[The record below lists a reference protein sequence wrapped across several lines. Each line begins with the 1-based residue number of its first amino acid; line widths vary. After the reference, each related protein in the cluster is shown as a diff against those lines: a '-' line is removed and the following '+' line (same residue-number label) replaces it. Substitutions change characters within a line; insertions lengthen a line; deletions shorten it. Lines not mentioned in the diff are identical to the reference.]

1 MVLTTHKGKK
11 RFHDLDALRG
21 YAMLLGIVLHGL
33 MSFIVIP
40 FWPAQDRY
48 QSTEVAGAILLFIHG
63 FRLPLFFLISG
74 FFTAML
80 WRKRGLRGLF
90 KQRAIRILIPLMLGT
105 VVTWVLMLPLS
116 FWGNFKKERIAGLR
130 LSASSEV
137 EYSKFGEERLKI
149 WELAQEEDVEGV
161 MSLIAEGSDVNA
173 KDSSLQL
180 TGLAWAVIKGNSEM
194 TEVLIRAGADVNA
207 RDGEGNVP
215 LHAASFFGRAAVAE
229 LLITAG
235 ADVNARNN
243 DGETPLDSQR
253 HGMGTVNWIADM
265 LEVEIRR
272 VELNQGRKKVEELLV
287 ANGGETGIGSVAA
300 QTVIDLWKLGA
311 QIPVFQ
317 HLWFLYYLCWLVLMF
332 GAVVLIRKWIQ
343 IPLPGWIKGSPW
355 CWLWLLPA
363 TLLFQ
368 LFMKEGVG
376 ADTAPGILPW
386 PPKLFYYAVF
396 FSFGAL
402 CYRNTKFEKT
412 AGRFWI
418 LWSIL
423 AIPAFVIAS
432 SWLGQDIERW
442 GWDHWAGSFAASVF
456 TWLMIYAHLGFFR
469 RFFSGESRWVRY
481 LSDSAYWLYLAHLP
495 LVLALQI
502 WVSDWDWPIVAKVAL
517 IFAATTAILLF
528 AYEFLI
534 RYSFIGAVL
543 NGRKKRGERS
553 EVLK

>member
-1 MVLTTHKGKK
+1 MMQTTHKNKI
-11 RFHDLDALRG
+11 RFHNLDALRA

-33 MSFIVIP
+33 MSFIMIP

-48 QSTEVAGAILLFIHG
+48 QSNEIAGAILTFIHG

-80 WRKRGLRGLF
+80 WRNRGLRGLF
-90 KQRAIRILIPLMLGT
+90 KQRAIRILIPLMVGT
-105 VVTWVLMLPLS
+105 IVTWGLMLPLS
-116 FWGNFKKERIAGLR
+116 FWGNFKKEKIAGLR
-130 LSASSEV
+130 KSASSEV
-137 EYSKFGEERLKI
+137 GHPKSGEEGLQI
-149 WELAQEEDVEGV
+149 WELARKQDIGGIL
-161 MSLIAEGSDVNA
+161 SLIAEGSDVNA
-173 KDSSLQL
+173 KDSVMQL
-180 TGLAWAVIKGNSEM
+180 TGLSWAVIKGNSEI

-229 LLITAG
+229 LLVAAG
-235 ADVNARNN
+235 AEVNARNN

-253 HGMGTVNWIADM
+253 HGMETVNWIADM

-272 VELNQGRKKVEELLV
+272 VELKQGRKKVEELLV
-287 ANGGETGIGSVAA
+287 ANGGETAIDSVAA
-300 QTVIDLWKLGA
+300 QTLIDLWKLGA
-311 QIPVFQ
+311 QIPVFH
-317 HLWFLYYLCWLVLMF
+317 HLWFLYYLCWLVLIF

-343 IPLPGWIKGSPW
+343 FPLPAWVRGSPW
-355 CWLWLLPA
+355 CWCWLLPA

-396 FSFGAL
+396 FGFGAL
-402 CYRNTKFEKT
+402 CYGNKKFEKT
-412 AGRFWI
+412 AGRLWI
-418 LWSIL
+418 LW
-423 AIPAFVIAS
+423 AIPAIPVFVIAS
-432 SWLGQDIERW
+432 SWLGQGIERW
-442 GWDHWAGSFAASVF
+442 SWEHWAGSFAASVF
-456 TWLMIYAHLGFFR
+456 TWLMIYVHLGFFR
-469 RFFSGESRWVRY
+469 RFFCGESRWVRY

-502 WVSDWDWPIVAKVAL
+502 WVSYWDWPIVAKFTLVCS
-517 IFAATTAILLF
+517 ATTAVLLI